1 MFAACLSSVCKRAC
15 HSHQISQVP
24 HTEPSFICLSIG
36 CSAGTHSLLSVP
48 TAAPLPNR
56 LHSSSHYSF
65 SSGIS
70 LPVSLLLTTTSSNTK
85 LHGCPGPNMNYLGSH
100 HPSPCLGPSQHHL
113 QPKIPAYP
121 PPSMGFIVSKSG
133 FKPSSAT
140 CSSNCVLLSPQFTH
154 P

>member
-70 LPVSLLLTTTSSNTK
+70 RPVSLLLTTTSSNTK

-100 HPSPCLGPSQHHL
+100 HPISVLGTLSTSSPTQDSSLPTSKHGLYSQQIWVQAQLCHL
-113 QPKIPAYP
+113 
-121 PPSMGFIVSKSG
+121 
-133 FKPSSAT
+133 FK
-140 CSSNCVLLSPQFTH
+140 
-154 P
+154 